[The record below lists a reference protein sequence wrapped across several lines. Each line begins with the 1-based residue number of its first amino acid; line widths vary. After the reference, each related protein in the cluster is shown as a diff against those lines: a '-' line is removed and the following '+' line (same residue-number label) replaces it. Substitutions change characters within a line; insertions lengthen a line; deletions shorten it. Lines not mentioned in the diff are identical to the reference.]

1 MGENRT
7 YICCLLLVMYLWSFI
22 DWDGNNLYLVNANKF
37 LTKLIEVLLV
47 LAFFRFCIVAFEP
60 FKSEKASIS

>member
-1 MGENRT
+1 
-7 YICCLLLVMYLWSFI
+7 MYLWSFI